1 MSKSKIKT
9 SGISILEAMIAISLL
24 LLGILALTKIFP
36 LALKI
41 GQTAEDSTIAANLAQ
56 AKLEELFSWSY
67 ENIPLGAIEPRHRL
81 SADASNPFYRY
92 ERETDVSYVDA
103 DLNPTPSATGLKQI
117 TAVVYWQSRIL
128 STEKNIEVKLL
139 MVEK

>member
-24 LLGILALTKIFP
+24 LIGILALTKIFP

-56 AKLEELFSWSY
+56 AKIEELFSWGY
-67 ENIPLGAIEPRHRL
+67 ENIAVGAIEPRHRL
-81 SADASNPFYRY
+81 SADVNNPFYRY
-92 ERETDVSYVDA
+92 ERKTDVTSVDA
-103 DLNPTPSATGLKQI
+103 NLNPTQSATGLKQL
-117 TAVVYWQSRIL
+117 TTVVYWQSRVFA
-128 STEKNIEVKLL
+128 SEKNIEVKLL